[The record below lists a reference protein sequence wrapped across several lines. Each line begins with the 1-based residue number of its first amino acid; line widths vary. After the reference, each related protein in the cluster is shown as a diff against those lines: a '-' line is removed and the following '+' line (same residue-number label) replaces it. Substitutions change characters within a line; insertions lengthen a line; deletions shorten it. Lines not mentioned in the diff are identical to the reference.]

1 MGETDGQT
9 DGWRE
14 RQQIFQSDERLI
26 AGWLLVGCWL
36 LWRVLADSESVHAQ
50 VLAQTFLEAGFEV
63 VDIKMHKRI
72 VRNRKEQADMH
83 RRWVQGTFVKSA
95 QVVSL

>member
-1 MGETDGQT
+1 
-9 DGWRE
+9 
-14 RQQIFQSDERLI
+14 
-26 AGWLLVGCWL
+26 
-36 LWRVLADSESVHAQ
+36 
-50 VLAQTFLEAGFEV
+50 LEAGFEV

-95 QVVSL
+95 EVVSL